1 MIGPARTDTS
11 LVGRWWWTVDRWSL
25 VALGALLAA
34 GALLVMAASPAVA
47 ERIGLDSFHFVRR
60 QAVYLFPA
68 IVVMIGVSL
77 ASPLS
82 IRRAATIGFA
92 ITIVLMILTL
102 LVGNEV
108 KGARRLLSIAGFV
121 VQPSEFIK
129 PFFAVVAAWMFA
141 EQQRGEGFPGY
152 IISTLMMVMVCGL
165 LVMQPDF
172 GMTVVVAAVW
182 FAQFFMAGMP
192 MTWIIVMGFAGIA
205 GLAAAYAL
213 LPHVASRID
222 RFLDPSS
229 GDSFQVD
236 TALSAF
242 RTGGLTGRGPGE
254 GTVKGI
260 LPDAHTDFIFAVAGE
275 EFGLI
280 ACLVLV
286 ALFAFVVLRGFT
298 RMLMERNAFVML
310 AAAGL
315 LVQFGIQ
322 AFVNMGVNLR
332 LLPAKGMTL
341 PFVSY
346 GGSSLLALAIGM
358 GMVLALTR
366 KRPGAGLI
374 G

>member
-92 ITIVLMILTL
+92 ITIVLIILTL

-108 KGARRLLSIAGFV
+108 KGARRWLSIAGFV

-366 KRPGAGLI
+366 KRPGSGLV

>member
-60 QAVYLFPA
+60 QVVYLFPA
-68 IVVMIGVSL
+68 IGVMILVSL
-77 ASPLS
+77 SSPLTV
-82 IRRAATIGFA
+82 RRIATIGFVV
-92 ITIVLMILTL
+92 TIALMILTL

-108 KGARRLLSIAGFV
+108 KGAQRWLSLAGFV
-121 VQPSEFIK
+121 IQPSEFIK

-152 IISTLMMVMVCGL
+152 LVSTLMMAIVCAL

-182 FAQFFMAGMP
+182 FVQFFMAGMP
-192 MTWIIVMGFAGIA
+192 MTWIIVMGFAAVA

-286 ALFAFVVLRGFT
+286 ALFAFVVLRGFS

-310 AAAGL
+310 AASGL

-366 KRPGAGLI
+366 KRPGAGLN

>member
-60 QAVYLFPA
+60 QVVYLVPA
-68 IVVMIGVSL
+68 IGVMILVSL
-77 ASPLS
+77 SSPLT
-82 IRRAATIGFA
+82 IRRMATIGFVV
-92 ITIVLMILTL
+92 TIGLMILTL

-108 KGARRLLSIAGFV
+108 KGAQRWLSLGGFV
-121 VQPSEFIK
+121 IQPSEFIK

-152 IISTLMMVMVCGL
+152 LVSTLMMAIVCAL
-165 LVMQPDF
+165 LVMQPDV

-286 ALFAFVVLRGFT
+286 ALFAFVVLRGFS

-310 AAAGL
+310 AASGL

-366 KRPGAGLI
+366 KRPGTGLI

>member
-25 VALGALLAA
+25 VALGALFAA

-68 IVVMIGVSL
+68 IAVMIVVSL
-77 ASPLS
+77 SSPLTV
-82 IRRAATIGFA
+82 RRIAVVGFA
-92 ITIVLMILTL
+92 ITIALMILTL
-102 LVGNEV
+102 LAGNEV
-108 KGARRLLSIAGFV
+108 KGARRWLSIVGFV

-152 IISTLMMVMVCGL
+152 IISTVLMTLVCGL
-165 LVMQPDF
+165 LILQPDF

-192 MTWIIVMGFAGIA
+192 MTWIIVMGFVGVA
-205 GLAAAYAL
+205 GLASAYAL

-275 EFGLI
+275 EFGMI
-280 ACLVLV
+280 ACLALV
-286 ALFAFVVLRGFT
+286 ALFAFIVLRGFS

-310 AAAGL
+310 AGAGL

>member
-102 LVGNEV
+102 MVGNEV
-108 KGARRLLSIAGFV
+108 KGARRWLSIAGFV

-152 IISTLMMVMVCGL
+152 VISTLMMVMVCGL

-172 GMTVVVAAVW
+172 GMAVVVAAVW

>member
-60 QAVYLFPA
+60 QATYLLPA
-68 IVVMIGVSL
+68 IAVMIGVSL
-77 ASPLS
+77 ASPLTV
-82 IRRAATIGFA
+82 RRIATIGFA
-92 ITIVLMILTL
+92 VTIVLMIATL
-102 LVGNEV
+102 LLGNEV
-108 KGARRLLSIAGFV
+108 KGATRWLSFAGFV
-121 VQPSEFIK
+121 IQPSEFVK
-129 PFFAVVAAWMFA
+129 PLFAVVAAWMFA
-141 EQQRGEGFPGY
+141 EQQNGDGFPGN
-152 IISTLMMVMVCGL
+152 IISAMLMVLVCGL
-165 LVMQPDF
+165 LILQPDF

-192 MTWIIVMGFAGIA
+192 MTWIIVLGFAAVA

-222 RFLDPSS
+222 RFLDPAS

-275 EFGLI
+275 EFGMI
-280 ACLVLV
+280 ACLILV
-286 ALFAFVVLRGFT
+286 ALFAFIVLRGFS
-298 RMLMERNAFVML
+298 RMLMERNSFVML

-315 LVQFGIQ
+315 LVQFGVQ

-346 GGSSLLALAIGM
+346 GGSSLLALALGM

-366 KRPGAGLI
+366 KRPGSGLI

>member
-11 LVGRWWWTVDRWSL
+11 LVGCWWWTVDRWSL

-60 QAVYLFPA
+60 QVVYLVPA
-68 IVVMIGVSL
+68 IGVMILVSL
-77 ASPLS
+77 SSPLTV
-82 IRRAATIGFA
+82 RRLATIGFA
-92 ITIVLMILTL
+92 VTIALMILTL

-108 KGARRLLSIAGFV
+108 KGAQRWLSLAGFV
-121 VQPSEFIK
+121 IQPSEFIK

-152 IISTLMMVMVCGL
+152 LVSTLMMAVVCTL

-182 FAQFFMAGMP
+182 FTQFFMAGMP

-286 ALFAFVVLRGFT
+286 ALFAFVVLRGFS

-366 KRPGAGLI
+366 KRPGSGLV

>member
-1 MIGPARTDTS
+1 MIGPARSDNS

-108 KGARRLLSIAGFV
+108 KGARRWLSIAGFV

>member
-60 QAVYLFPA
+60 QVVYLVPA
-68 IVVMIGVSL
+68 IGVMILVSL
-77 ASPLS
+77 SSPLTV
-82 IRRAATIGFA
+82 RRLATIGFA
-92 ITIVLMILTL
+92 VTIALMILTL

-108 KGARRLLSIAGFV
+108 KGAQRWLSLAGFV
-121 VQPSEFIK
+121 IQPSEFIK

-152 IISTLMMVMVCGL
+152 LVSTLMMAVVCTL

-182 FAQFFMAGMP
+182 FTQFFMAGMP

-286 ALFAFVVLRGFT
+286 ALFAFVVLRGFS

-366 KRPGAGLI
+366 KRPGSGLV

>member
-47 ERIGLDSFHFVRR
+47 ERIGLDSFHSVRR
-60 QAVYLFPA
+60 QVVYLVPA
-68 IVVMIGVSL
+68 IGVMILVSL
-77 ASPLS
+77 SSPLTV
-82 IRRAATIGFA
+82 RRLATIGFA
-92 ITIVLMILTL
+92 VTIALMILTL

-108 KGARRLLSIAGFV
+108 KGAQRWLSLAGFV
-121 VQPSEFIK
+121 IQPSEFIK

-152 IISTLMMVMVCGL
+152 LVSTLMMAVVCTL

-182 FAQFFMAGMP
+182 FTQFFMAGMP

-286 ALFAFVVLRGFT
+286 ALFAFVVLRGFS

-366 KRPGAGLI
+366 KRPGSGI
-374 G
+374 VG

>member
-1 MIGPARTDTS
+1 
-11 LVGRWWWTVDRWSL
+11 
-25 VALGALLAA
+25 
-34 GALLVMAASPAVA
+34 
-47 ERIGLDSFHFVRR
+47 
-60 QAVYLFPA
+60 
-68 IVVMIGVSL
+68 
-77 ASPLS
+77 
-82 IRRAATIGFA
+82 
-92 ITIVLMILTL
+92 
-102 LVGNEV
+102 
-108 KGARRLLSIAGFV
+108 
-121 VQPSEFIK
+121 
-129 PFFAVVAAWMFA
+129 
-141 EQQRGEGFPGY
+141 
-152 IISTLMMVMVCGL
+152 
-165 LVMQPDF
+165 
-172 GMTVVVAAVW
+172 
-182 FAQFFMAGMP
+182 

>member
-60 QAVYLFPA
+60 QAVYLLPA

-77 ASPLS
+77 ASPLTV
-82 IRRAATIGFA
+82 RRIAVIGFA
-92 ITIVLMILTL
+92 ITLVLMILTL

-108 KGARRLLSIAGFV
+108 KGATRWLSIAGFV
-121 VQPSEFIK
+121 IQPSEFVK
-129 PFFAVVAAWMFA
+129 PFFAVVAAWMFS

-152 IISTLMMVMVCGL
+152 VISTFLVIVVCGL
-165 LVMQPDF
+165 LILQPDF

-192 MTWIIVMGFAGIA
+192 MSWIIVLGFAGVA
-205 GLAAAYAL
+205 GLASGYAL

-222 RFLDPSS
+222 RFLDPTS

-254 GTVKGI
+254 GTVKSI

-275 EFGLI
+275 EFGMI
-280 ACLVLV
+280 ACLALV
-286 ALFAFVVLRGFT
+286 ALFAFVVLRGFS

>member
-25 VALGALLAA
+25 AALAILLAA

-47 ERIGLDSFHFVRR
+47 ERIGLESFHFVRR
-60 QAVYLFPA
+60 QSIYLAPA
-68 IVVMIGVSL
+68 IAVMIAVSL
-77 ASPLS
+77 MSPLTV
-82 IRRAATIGFA
+82 RRVAVIGFA
-92 ITIVLMILTL
+92 ITIVLMVATL
-102 LVGNEV
+102 LLGHEV
-108 KGARRLLSIAGFV
+108 KGARRWLSVAGFV
-121 VQPSEFIK
+121 LQPSEFVK

-141 EQQRGEGFPGY
+141 EHQRGLGLPGNA
-152 IISTLMMVMVCGL
+152 ISGVLLLLVIGL
-165 LVMQPDF
+165 LVLQPDF
-172 GMTVVVAAVW
+172 GMTIVVAAVW
-182 FAQFFMAGMP
+182 LAQFFMAGMP
-192 MTWIIVMGFAGIA
+192 MSWIGAMAFAGLA

-254 GTVKGI
+254 GTVKSI

-275 EFGLI
+275 EFGLF
-280 ACLVLV
+280 ACLLLV
-286 ALFAFVVLRGFT
+286 ALFAFVVLRGFA
-298 RMLMERNAFVML
+298 RLLEERNAFVML

-322 AFVNMGVNLR
+322 AIVNMGVNLR
-332 LLPAKGMTL
+332 LMPAKGMTL
-341 PFVSY
+341 PFISY
-346 GGSSLLALAIGM
+346 GGSSLLALALGM

-366 KRPGAGLI
+366 RRAGTGLL

>member
-60 QAVYLFPA
+60 QDVYLFPA

-108 KGARRLLSIAGFV
+108 KGARRWLSIAGFV

>member
-108 KGARRLLSIAGFV
+108 KGARRWLSIAGFV